1 MGKIFLLFKFI
12 VILVFVVM
20 LVISSLVFFSLVEVK
35 NYKVIM
41 GVGGL

>member
-1 MGKIFLLFKFI
+1 MSKIFLLFKFI

-20 LVISSLVFFSLVEVK
+20 LVISSLVFFSLVEVV